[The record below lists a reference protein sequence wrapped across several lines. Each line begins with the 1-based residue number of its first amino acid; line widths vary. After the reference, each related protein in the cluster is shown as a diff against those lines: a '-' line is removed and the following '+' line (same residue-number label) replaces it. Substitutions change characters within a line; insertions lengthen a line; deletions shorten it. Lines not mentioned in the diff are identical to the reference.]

1 MSNRSIVPASKKFS
15 APSRPDQ
22 RSSRPKP
29 EVIDLPDFSNPEDS
43 DENLPANFSDRKHT
57 IKTRIAFVVGTMA
70 AILVAASLFAVWTIW
85 RVNHAY
91 SETVESGAE
100 MLNEMQQVT
109 RDSGFI
115 QKNILS
121 CLLTDNKT
129 TLLAFKDEIQTSRN
143 SIDSTLQKLG
153 ESLRE
158 TDGASL
164 VSDTQNSV
172 KLYYAEVDS
181 VMKFCLEGES
191 AVAYSRTK
199 SKLQPA
205 FQAYQ
210 KNLDALTAS
219 VRQTTHD
226 SAEKITTQSEWD
238 AKLALGITFVALV
251 CGSLLAVRQIRSV
264 TRVLGGI
271 AESLSTVSSATVSE
285 SGALAG
291 SMVEMADN
299 ASVQAASLE
308 KTSASLVQMTGMTKS
323 NSENAQRAKELSNE
337 AKSAAD
343 KGASEMEEMSL
354 AMKEIQVAS
363 AEIAK
368 IIKAIDEIAFQ
379 TNILALNAAVEAAR
393 AGEAGAGFA
402 VVAEE
407 VRNLAQRSAVAS
419 KETAEKID
427 ASLQKSVRGAEIN
440 ARVAESLVLIQNRAQ
455 EVDAL
460 VAEIAHASEDQR
472 HGIEQINSSVGEIDK
487 VTQSNAESSQKNSFV
502 TERLNHHAVSL
513 DYSVQSLLSLLGK

>member
-91 SETVESGAE
+91 SDTVESGAE

-271 AESLSTVSSATVSE
+271 AENLSTVSSATVSE

-291 SMVEMADN
+291 SMVEMAD
-299 ASVQAASLE
+299 
-308 KTSASLVQMTGMTKS
+308 
-323 NSENAQRAKELSNE
+323 
-337 AKSAAD
+337 
-343 KGASEMEEMSL
+343 
-354 AMKEIQVAS
+354 
-363 AEIAK
+363 
-368 IIKAIDEIAFQ
+368 
-379 TNILALNAAVEAAR
+379 NAAVEAAR